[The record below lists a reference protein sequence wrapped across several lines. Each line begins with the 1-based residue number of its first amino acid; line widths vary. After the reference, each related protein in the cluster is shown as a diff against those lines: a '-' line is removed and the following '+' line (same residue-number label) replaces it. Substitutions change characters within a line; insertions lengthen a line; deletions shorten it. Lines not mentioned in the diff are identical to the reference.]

1 MFHTQPEIGEHNR
14 ISLSPYDAPWSIITN
29 LNEKVVDHCKVL
41 EKIETSV
48 VTLDQ

>member
-14 ISLSPYDAPWSIITN
+14 ISLSPYDAPWSTITN

-41 EKIETSV
+41 EIETSV
-48 VTLDQ
+48 DVTLDQ